1 MSVGT
6 SLKVK
11 GGTPGRI
18 TGKKSGLIRMK
29 RDVRK

>member
-11 GGTPGRI
+11 RVIPGRI
-18 TGKKSGLIRMK
+18 TGKSSGLIRK
-29 RDVRK
+29 KTYVRK